1 MEMLQPDLIA
11 PVVAWLCHEDCKD
24 NGAIVEAAGGWAGK
38 CESNTT
44 KPIISLHQCGQSNA
58 LKHTQGGIEKCRRL
72 TQGEG
77 GPKLSQNVTRII

>member
-44 KPIISLHQCGQSNA
+44 KPN
-58 LKHTQGGIEKCRRL
+58 KT
-72 TQGEG
+72 
-77 GPKLSQNVTRII
+77 

>member
-44 KPIISLHQCGQSNA
+44 KPN
-58 LKHTQGGIEKCRRL
+58 T
-72 TQGEG
+72 
-77 GPKLSQNVTRII
+77 TRYYTLLNIT